1 MRNNKNYLYII
12 KSVQSSQLILVYSIL
27 DNNFILLDKNKS
39 IINDSYISNFE
50 LHYINKDTYN
60 LVYTYNYKK
69 YKKIVKLIF
78 SSKNHNN
85 PLLFN
90 MYIKHNNNY
99 QILKSCCDNELCDTH
114 YVKKIITNITSFNK
128 KSSYVF
134 YLSYKNLMPCRIR
147 INNNL
152 FNVLGYTKTP
162 NPNNLNNLNE
172 NTNIYNITCNV
183 DRELENSY
191 KVSHKSNCKYINF
204 KDNIY
209 NNKLEKCSVN
219 NNKNTLLSRI
229 PKITEIFNQ
238 LIKKNN
244 VIKAGQT
251 ESELNQIE
259 NTLDNSI
266 GDQKTKE
273 YNNKL
278 NKTLTPEYKSVL
290 KTVLEDFNNLDEDK
304 KTAENYKKL
313 LTKVYE
319 NSKEYKLLGKYK
331 MCKGVKLTN
340 VCNIENVVQC
350 QDKCNQIHDCA
361 HLSYD
366 RNKKVCK
373 LYNTCS
379 TLKDDYNHM
388 TYSKKSILRNN
399 GYNLYNSFLLHRNT
413 PIPNI
418 PLFIRVLMFIC
429 GTVIVIILST
439 LLFRFI
445 KIIIKFILC
454 FYYDT
459 CYSPTEL
466 FNIFLFKEVD
476 LKKRYI

>member
-1 MRNNKNYLYII
+1 MWTDDLISCSCVSCKL
-12 KSVQSSQLILVYSIL
+12 SV
-27 DNNFILLDKNKS
+27 F
-39 IINDSYISNFE
+39 
-50 LHYINKDTYN
+50 
-60 LVYTYNYKK
+60 
-69 YKKIVKLIF
+69 
-78 SSKNHNN
+78 
-85 PLLFN
+85 
-90 MYIKHNNNY
+90 
-99 QILKSCCDNELCDTH
+99 
-114 YVKKIITNITSFNK
+114 
-128 KSSYVF
+128 
-134 YLSYKNLMPCRIR
+134 
-147 INNNL
+147 
-152 FNVLGYTKTP
+152 
-162 NPNNLNNLNE
+162 
-172 NTNIYNITCNV
+172 
-183 DRELENSY
+183 
-191 KVSHKSNCKYINF
+191 
-204 KDNIY
+204 
-209 NNKLEKCSVN
+209 
-219 NNKNTLLSRI
+219 
-229 PKITEIFNQ
+229 
-238 LIKKNN
+238 
-244 VIKAGQT
+244 
-251 ESELNQIE
+251 
-259 NTLDNSI
+259 
-266 GDQKTKE
+266 
-273 YNNKL
+273 
-278 NKTLTPEYKSVL
+278 

-399 GYNLYNSFLLHRNT
+399 GYNLYNAFLLHRNT

-418 PLFIRVLMFIC
+418 PPFIRILMFIC
-429 GTVIVIILST
+429 GTIIVVILSI

-466 FNIFLFKEVD
+466 FNIFLFKEVEI
-476 LKKRYI
+476 KKRYI